1 MRELDPRI
9 HREPPFRGASKASEP
24 ESRTVRAGFRVCA
37 QGASRNDEV
46 KPMDCRVK
54 PNNDDKKLPATG
66 CCDLTQPEMG
76 WRGSAPTIRMQS
88 QGFTATGESFMASLD
103 SVSIAIL
110 LGAVLVMAG
119 ILSSLLALRFG
130 APLLLVFLFIGMFAG
145 DSGPGQI
152 RFDDVRT
159 TYLVGSVALA
169 LILFDGGLRTR
180 FQSIRTVLAPSM
192 VLATAGVLLT
202 ALITAPIARY
212 ALDLNWTEALL
223 VGAVVASTDA
233 AAVFLLVHA
242 QGLRL
247 RPRVGATL
255 EVESGTNDPFAVF
268 LTLMLVELI
277 SLGESSVWHVALEF
291 TREAVLG
298 AIVGVL
304 GGRLV
309 VLALNRV
316 ALPQGLHAPFV
327 TTAALVIFGAAQIA
341 HASGFLAVYLA
352 GIIIGNRPT
361 RAHNSVVAFLDAA
374 TWLAQIVMF
383 VLLGLLVSPQ
393 RLVGSLTPAVVVAL
407 VLMLVARPLA
417 VLLCLAPFRFSW
429 REKAFIAWV
438 GLRGA
443 VAIFLASIPMLVGL
457 SKAYLY
463 FDVAFV
469 VVIISLLLQGWTLAF
484 AARRLHVALPRSDR
498 GPRRVELD
506 LPGQLEQQLVGYSV
520 RPKSL
525 YLRRGLIPSWS
536 KPTLV
541 IRDQKILSPAE
552 AEPVAAGDYIYL
564 LAPPE
569 KAEALD
575 RFFVDMAPSAAPD
588 PHLLGD
594 FTVSGEITLGDLAN
608 IYDVAIDAEQ
618 SQLTLA
624 DYFDVHLDH
633 APKEGATLPLD
644 SIVLVARSLGGGR
657 VNVVGL
663 RLPEDGEDAAPE
675 TRGASIKRKLSR
687 AWKSVAGI

>member
-1 MRELDPRI
+1 
-9 HREPPFRGASKASEP
+9 
-24 ESRTVRAGFRVCA
+24 
-37 QGASRNDEV
+37 
-46 KPMDCRVK
+46 
-54 PNNDDKKLPATG
+54 
-66 CCDLTQPEMG
+66 
-76 WRGSAPTIRMQS
+76 
-88 QGFTATGESFMASLD
+88 MASLD

-130 APLLLVFLFIGMFAG
+130 APLLLVFLLIGVMAG
-145 DSGPGQI
+145 DSGPGQLQ
-152 RFDDVRT
+152 FDDLRT

-180 FQSIRTVLAPSM
+180 FQNISAVIAPSM
-192 VLATAGVLLT
+192 LLATFGVLLT
-202 ALITAPIARY
+202 ALITAPVARY

-255 EVESGTNDPFAVF
+255 EAESGTNDPFAVF

-277 SLGESSVWHVALEF
+277 SVGNSSFAHVAVELG
-291 TREAVLG
+291 REAVLG
-298 AIVGVL
+298 AVAGIA

-327 TTAALVIFGAAQIA
+327 LTAALVVFGATQIV

-361 RAHNSVVAFLDAA
+361 RAHNALVTFLDAA

-383 VLLGLLVSPQ
+383 VLLGLLASPQ
-393 RLVGSLTPAVVVAL
+393 RLVGSIGPAVIIAL
-407 VLMLVARPLA
+407 VLMLVARPVA
-417 VLLCLAPFRFSW
+417 VFLCLAPFRFNW
-429 REKAFIAWV
+429 REKIFIAWT

-443 VAIFLASIPMLVGL
+443 VAIFLASIPMMVGL

-469 VVIISLLLQGWTLAF
+469 IVVISLLLQGWTLAA
-484 AARRLHVALPRSDR
+484 AARRLHVALPRADR

-525 YLRRGLIPSWS
+525 FFRRGLTPSWS

-541 IRDQKILSPAE
+541 IRDQRILSPVE
-552 AEPVAAGDYIYL
+552 ADPVRPGDYIYL

-575 RFFVDMAPSAAPD
+575 RFFVDMPPSAAPD

-594 FTVSGEITLGDLAN
+594 FTVSGEHTLGELTEV
-608 IYDVAIDAEQ
+608 YGVKIDADQ
-618 SQLTLA
+618 AGLTLA
-624 DYFDVHLDH
+624 DYFDIHLDH
-633 APKEGATLPLD
+633 APKEGATLDLD
-644 SIVLVARSLGGGR
+644 AIVLVARSISGGR
-657 VNVVGL
+657 VNMIGL
-663 RLPEDGEDAAPE
+663 RLPEDPE
-675 TRGASIKRKLSR
+675 EAVATTRLGSLKRKLASL
-687 AWKSVAGI
+687 WSSVAGI

>member
-1 MRELDPRI
+1 M
-9 HREPPFRGASKASEP
+9 
-24 ESRTVRAGFRVCA
+24 T
-37 QGASRNDEV
+37 
-46 KPMDCRVK
+46 
-54 PNNDDKKLPATG
+54 
-66 CCDLTQPEMG
+66 
-76 WRGSAPTIRMQS
+76 
-88 QGFTATGESFMASLD
+88 SLD
-103 SVSIAIL
+103 SVSIAIF

-130 APLLLVFLFIGMFAG
+130 APLLLVFLGIGMLAG
-145 DSGPGQI
+145 DAGPGQLS
-152 RFDDVRT
+152 FDDVRT

-169 LILFDGGLRTR
+169 LILFDGGLRTK

-192 VLATAGVLLT
+192 VLATVGVLLT
-202 ALITAPIARY
+202 AVVTAPAARY
-212 ALDLNWTEALL
+212 VLDLNWTESLL

-233 AAVFLLVHA
+233 AAVFLLVHT

-255 EVESGTNDPFAVF
+255 EAESGTNDPFAIF
-268 LTLMLVELI
+268 LTLMLVEFI
-277 SLGESSVWHVALEF
+277 SSGETSVGRVLLDLV
-291 TREAVLG
+291 REGVLG
-298 AIVGVL
+298 AVVGVI

-309 VLALNRV
+309 VLALNRM

-327 TTAALVIFGAAQIA
+327 TTAAVVIFGMAQIG

-361 RAHNSVVAFLDAA
+361 RAHNSVVTFLDAA

-383 VLLGLLVSPQ
+383 VLLGLLSSPQ
-393 RLVGSLTPAVVVAL
+393 RILDSAGPAVIVAL

-417 VLLCLAPFRFSW
+417 VILCLVPFRFNW
-429 REKAFIAWV
+429 REKIFIAWT

-443 VAIFLASIPMLVGL
+443 VAIFLASIPMLIGL
-457 SKAYLY
+457 PKAYLY

-469 VVIISLLLQGWTLAF
+469 VVIISLLLQGWTLAP
-484 AARRLHVALPRSDR
+484 AARWLHVALPRVDR

-506 LPGQLEQQLVGYSV
+506 LPGQLEQQLVGYPV

-525 YLRRGLIPSWS
+525 YFRRGLLPSWS

-541 IRDQKILSPAE
+541 IRDQHILSPAE
-552 AEPVAAGDYIYL
+552 ADPVAPGDYLYL

-575 RFFVDMAPSAAPD
+575 RFFVDMAPSSAPD

-594 FTVSGEITLGDLAN
+594 FMVSGEHTLGELAA
-608 IYDVAIDAEQ
+608 IYGVSVADDQTA
-618 SQLTLA
+618 LTLA
-624 DYFDVHLDH
+624 DYFDIHLDH
-633 APKEGATLPLD
+633 APKEGAELTLDP
-644 SIVLVARSLGGGR
+644 IVLVARSIGGGR

-663 RLPEDGEDAAPE
+663 RLPEEEEAVVPL
-675 TRGASIKRKLSR
+675 TRLQRTRRKL
-687 AWKSVAGI
+687 ADIWASVAGV

>member
-1 MRELDPRI
+1 
-9 HREPPFRGASKASEP
+9 
-24 ESRTVRAGFRVCA
+24 
-37 QGASRNDEV
+37 
-46 KPMDCRVK
+46 
-54 PNNDDKKLPATG
+54 
-66 CCDLTQPEMG
+66 
-76 WRGSAPTIRMQS
+76 
-88 QGFTATGESFMASLD
+88 MASLD
-103 SVSIAIL
+103 SVSIAIF
-110 LGAVLVMAG
+110 LGAILVMAG

-130 APLLLVFLFIGMFAG
+130 APLLLVFLLIGMLAG
-145 DSGPGQI
+145 DAGPGQLS
-152 RFDDVRT
+152 FDDVRT

-180 FQSIRTVLAPSM
+180 FQSIRIVLAPSM
-192 VLATAGVLLT
+192 LLATVGVLLT
-202 ALITAPIARY
+202 ALIAAPAARY

-233 AAVFLLVHA
+233 AAVFLLVHT

-255 EVESGTNDPFAVF
+255 EAESGTNDPFAIF
-268 LTLMLVELI
+268 LTLMLVEFI
-277 SLGESSVWHVALEF
+277 SSGESSPAHVAMELA
-291 TREAVLG
+291 REGVLG
-298 AIVGVL
+298 AVAGVI

-309 VLALNRV
+309 VVALNRMP
-316 ALPQGLHAPFV
+316 LPQGLHAPFV
-327 TTAALVIFGAAQIA
+327 TTAALVIFGVAQIS

-361 RAHNSVVAFLDAA
+361 RAHNSVVTFLDAA

-383 VLLGLLVSPQ
+383 VLLGLLASPR
-393 RLVGSLTPAVVVAL
+393 RLLDSVVPSVIVAL

-417 VLLCLAPFRFSW
+417 VLLCLAPFRFNW
-429 REKAFIAWV
+429 REKVFIAWT

-469 VVIISLLLQGWTLAF
+469 VVVISLLLQGWTLGP
-484 AARRLHVALPRSDR
+484 AARWLHVALPRVDR

-506 LPGQLEQQLVGYSV
+506 LPGQLEQQLVGYPV

-525 YLRRGLIPSWS
+525 YFRRGLLPSWS

-541 IRDQKILSPAE
+541 IRDQRILSPVE
-552 AEPVAAGDYIYL
+552 ADPVAAGDYLYL

-575 RFFVDMAPSAAPD
+575 RFFVDMAPSSAPD

-594 FTVSGEITLGDLAN
+594 FMVSGEHTLGELAE
-608 IYDVAIDAEQ
+608 IYGVTVGEEQ
-618 SQLTLA
+618 AKLTLA
-624 DYFDVHLDH
+624 DYFDIHLDH
-633 APKEGATLPLD
+633 APKEGAELVLD
-644 SIVLVARSLGGGR
+644 PIVLVARNIGGGR

-663 RLPEDGEDAAPE
+663 RLPEDEEQIVPL
-675 TRGASIKRKLSR
+675 TRTQKARRKLAEIWS
-687 AWKSVAGI
+687 SVAGV

>member
-1 MRELDPRI
+1 
-9 HREPPFRGASKASEP
+9 
-24 ESRTVRAGFRVCA
+24 
-37 QGASRNDEV
+37 
-46 KPMDCRVK
+46 
-54 PNNDDKKLPATG
+54 
-66 CCDLTQPEMG
+66 
-76 WRGSAPTIRMQS
+76 
-88 QGFTATGESFMASLD
+88 
-103 SVSIAIL
+103 
-110 LGAVLVMAG
+110 
-119 ILSSLLALRFG
+119 
-130 APLLLVFLFIGMFAG
+130 
-145 DSGPGQI
+145 
-152 RFDDVRT
+152 
-159 TYLVGSVALA
+159 
-169 LILFDGGLRTR
+169 
-180 FQSIRTVLAPSM
+180 
-192 VLATAGVLLT
+192 
-202 ALITAPIARY
+202 
-212 ALDLNWTEALL
+212 
-223 VGAVVASTDA
+223 
-233 AAVFLLVHA
+233 VFLLVHA

-277 SLGESSVWHVALEF
+277 SVGDSSLAHVAMEF
-291 TREAVLG
+291 AKEAFLG
-298 AIVGVL
+298 AIIGVV

-327 TTAALVIFGAAQIA
+327 CTAALVIFGLAQLG

-393 RLVGSLTPAVVVAL
+393 RLPGSVIPAVGVAL
-407 VLMLVARPLA
+407 VLMLVARPVA
-417 VLLCLAPFRFSW
+417 VFLCLAPFRFNW
-429 REKAFIAWV
+429 REKLFIAWV

-469 VVIISLLLQGWTLAF
+469 VVIISLLLQGWTLAV
-484 AARRLHVALPRSDR
+484 AARRLHVALPRADR
-498 GPRRVELD
+498 GPRRIELD

-575 RFFVDMAPSAAPD
+575 RFFVDMQPSSAPD

-594 FTVSGEITLGDLAN
+594 FMVSGEITLGDLAG
-608 IYDVAIDAEQ
+608 IYGVSVDPEQ
-618 SQLTLA
+618 SNLTLA

-644 SIVLVARSLGGGR
+644 SIVLVARSIGGGR

-663 RLPEDGEDAAPE
+663 RLPEDEEAAPPP
-675 TRGASIKRKLSR
+675 TSAARWKRKLAR
-687 AWKSVAGI
+687 AWSSVADI

>member
-1 MRELDPRI
+1 MQLQAFALVLR
-9 HREPPFRGASKASEP
+9 
-24 ESRTVRAGFRVCA
+24 
-37 QGASRNDEV
+37 
-46 KPMDCRVK
+46 
-54 PNNDDKKLPATG
+54 KL
-66 CCDLTQPEMG
+66 
-76 WRGSAPTIRMQS
+76 
-88 QGFTATGESFMASLD
+88 MASLD

-130 APLLLVFLFIGMFAG
+130 APLLLVFLLIGMLAG
-145 DSGPGQI
+145 DSGPGQV

-180 FQSIRTVLAPSM
+180 FQSIRAVLAPSM
-192 VLATAGVLLT
+192 VLATIGVLLT
-202 ALITAPIARY
+202 ALITAPVARY

-255 EVESGTNDPFAVF
+255 EAESGTNDPFAVF

-277 SLGESSVWHVALEF
+277 SIGESSAWHVALEF
-291 TREAVLG
+291 GREAALG
-298 AIVGVL
+298 AIVGII

-309 VLALNRV
+309 VLA
-316 ALPQGLHAPFV
+316 
-327 TTAALVIFGAAQIA
+327 
-341 HASGFLAVYLA
+341 
-352 GIIIGNRPT
+352 
-361 RAHNSVVAFLDAA
+361 
-374 TWLAQIVMF
+374 
-383 VLLGLLVSPQ
+383 
-393 RLVGSLTPAVVVAL
+393 
-407 VLMLVARPLA
+407 LMLVARPLA
-417 VLLCLAPFRFSW
+417 VFLCLAPFRFTW
-429 REKAFIAWV
+429 REKIFIAWT

-469 VVIISLLLQGWTLAF
+469 VVIISLLLQGWTLAA
-484 AARRLHVALPRSDR
+484 AARRLHVALPRADR

-525 YLRRGLIPSWS
+525 YFRRGLIPSWS

-541 IRDQKILSPAE
+541 IRDEHILSPAE
-552 AEPVAAGDYIYL
+552 ADPIAAGDYIYL

-575 RFFVDMAPSAAPD
+575 RFFVDMQPSSAPD

-594 FTVSGEITLGDLAN
+594 FMVSGEHTLGELAE
-608 IYDVAIDAEQ
+608 IYGVAVSEEQ
-618 SQLTLA
+618 AKLTLS
-624 DYFDVHLDH
+624 DYFDIHLDY
-633 APKEGATLPLD
+633 APKEGAELVLGE
-644 SIVLVARSLGGGR
+644 IVLVARSISGGR

-663 RLPEDGEDAAPE
+663 RLPEDDETPAPP
-675 TRGASIKRKLSR
+675 TRMQVLRRKL
-687 AWKSVAGI
+687 AELWASVAGG

>member
-1 MRELDPRI
+1 
-9 HREPPFRGASKASEP
+9 
-24 ESRTVRAGFRVCA
+24 
-37 QGASRNDEV
+37 
-46 KPMDCRVK
+46 
-54 PNNDDKKLPATG
+54 
-66 CCDLTQPEMG
+66 
-76 WRGSAPTIRMQS
+76 
-88 QGFTATGESFMASLD
+88 MASLD
-103 SVSIAIL
+103 QVSIAIL

-130 APLLLVFLFIGMFAG
+130 APLLLAFLFIGILAG
-145 DSGPGQI
+145 DSGPGHI
-152 RFDDVRT
+152 EFDDVRT

-180 FQSIRTVLAPSM
+180 FATIRAVLVPSM
-192 VLATAGVLLT
+192 GLATVGVLLT
-202 ALITAPIARY
+202 AAITAPAAKY

-255 EVESGTNDPFAVF
+255 EAESGSNDPFAVF
-268 LTLMLVELI
+268 LTLMLVEFI
-277 SLGESSVWHVALEF
+277 SVGHSTPGHVLMELLQ
-291 TREAVLG
+291 EAVLG
-298 AIVGVL
+298 AIIGVI
-304 GGRLV
+304 GGRV
-309 VLALNRV
+309 MVIALNRV

-327 TTAALVIFGAAQIA
+327 TTTALVIFGAAQMV

-352 GIIIGNRPT
+352 GIIVGNRPT
-361 RAHNSVVAFLDAA
+361 RAHNSVVTFLDAA

-383 VLLGLLVSPQ
+383 VLLGLLVSPH
-393 RLVGSLTPAVVVAL
+393 RLGSSMGPAIIVAL
-407 VLMLVARPLA
+407 VLMLVARPIA
-417 VLLCLAPFRFSW
+417 VFLCLAPFRFNW
-429 REKAFIAWV
+429 REKAFIAWT

-469 VVIISLLLQGWTLAF
+469 VVIISLLLQGWTLGV
-484 AARRLHVALPRSDR
+484 AARRLHVALPRGER

-506 LPGQLEQQLVGYSV
+506 LPGQLEQELVGYPV

-525 YLRRGLIPSWS
+525 YFRRGLIPSWS

-541 IRDQKILSPAE
+541 IRNQQILTPSE
-552 AEPVAAGDYIYL
+552 ADPVAPGDYIYL

-569 KAEALD
+569 RAQALD
-575 RFFVDMAPSAAPD
+575 RFFVDMQPGAAPD

-594 FTVSGEITLGDLAN
+594 FMVSGDHTLSELAD
-608 IYDVAIDAEQ
+608 IYGVKVDEHEAR
-618 SQLTLA
+618 LTLA
-624 DYFDVHLDH
+624 DYFDVHLDR

-644 SIVLVARSLGGGR
+644 SIVLVARNLSGGR

-663 RLPEDGEDAAPE
+663 RLPEDEDEVKPLTRMQSFRKRLGELWTSA
-675 TRGASIKRKLSR
+675 
-687 AWKSVAGI
+687 AGI

>member
-1 MRELDPRI
+1 
-9 HREPPFRGASKASEP
+9 
-24 ESRTVRAGFRVCA
+24 
-37 QGASRNDEV
+37 
-46 KPMDCRVK
+46 
-54 PNNDDKKLPATG
+54 
-66 CCDLTQPEMG
+66 
-76 WRGSAPTIRMQS
+76 
-88 QGFTATGESFMASLD
+88 MASLD
-103 SVSIAIL
+103 AVSIAIL
-110 LGAVLVMAG
+110 LGAVLIMAG

-130 APLLLVFLFIGMFAG
+130 APLLLVFLIVGMLAG
-145 DSGPGQI
+145 DAGPGHI
-152 RFDDVRT
+152 EFADVRT

-180 FQSIRTVLAPSM
+180 FQSIRAVLAPSV
-192 VLATAGVLLT
+192 VLATIGVLLT
-202 ALITAPIARY
+202 AVITAPVARY

-255 EVESGTNDPFAVF
+255 EAESGSNDPFAVF
-268 LTLMLVELI
+268 LTLTLVELI
-277 SLGESSVWHVALEF
+277 SVGHSSLTHVAIELA
-291 TREAVLG
+291 REAVLG
-298 AIVGVL
+298 IVFGVI

-309 VLALNRV
+309 VIALNKV

-327 TTAALVIFGAAQIA
+327 ATAALVIFGAAQIA

-361 RAHNSVVAFLDAA
+361 RAHNSVVTFLDAA

-393 RLVGSLTPAVVVAL
+393 RIIGSIGPAVLVAL

-417 VLLCLAPFRFSW
+417 VLLCLAPFRFNW
-429 REKAFIAWV
+429 REKAFIAWT

-469 VVIISLLLQGWTLAF
+469 VVIISLLAQGWSLGV
-484 AARRLHVALPRSDR
+484 AARRLHVALPRTDR
-498 GPRRVELD
+498 GPRRIELD
-506 LPGQLEQQLVGYSV
+506 LPGQLEQQLVGYSI
-520 RPKSL
+520 RSKSL
-525 YLRRGLIPSWS
+525 YYRRGLIPSWS

-541 IRDQKILSPAE
+541 IRNQQILSPAE
-552 AEPVAAGDYIYL
+552 AEPVAPGDYLYL

-575 RFFVDMAPSAAPD
+575 RFFVDMQPPAAPD

-594 FTVSGEITLGDLAN
+594 FMVSGDHTLDELAEIYGVRLAEGDAK
-608 IYDVAIDAEQ
+608 
-618 SQLTLA
+618 LTLA
-624 DYFDVHLDH
+624 DYFDVHLDR

-644 SIVLVARSLGGGR
+644 TIGLVARSIAGGR
-657 VNVVGL
+657 VSIVGL
-663 RLPEDGEDAAPE
+663 RLPEDDETAPVP
-675 TRGASIKRKLSR
+675 TRLQSVKRRLSEV
-687 AWKSVAGI
+687 WSSVAGV